1 MVYDLVFALE
11 KACVQLERFVDNK
24 FTGRKTPSSAQLLLW
39 ICSGFSTDASV
50 SVLLDV
56 SVGAE
61 VSGCLVAAQSQHR
74 ASFDVTARVFH
85 IVLAKSLYTK

>member
-1 MVYDLVFALE
+1 MVYDLVFELE

-24 FTGRKTPSSAQLLLW
+24 FTGRKRPSSAQLLLW

-50 SVLLDV
+50 SVLLGIG
-56 SVGAE
+56 VGAE
-61 VSGCLVAAQSQHR
+61 VSWNLVAAQSRHR
-74 ASFDVTARVFH
+74 AGFTLTVRVSH